1 MIYLELFWQ
10 FFQIGL
16 FAIGGGMAAIPFLQ
30 RLGPATGWFDQAL
43 ITDMIAISESTPGPL
58 AVNMATY
65 VGCHVSGFLGG
76 VMATMGV
83 MAPSVIIVS
92 VLARCLTRLRG
103 SRAMDAAFYGLR
115 PAVTGLIA
123 AAGLGVIQT
132 AMLHWDLYRATGV
145 LTDLVVLPKVIFF
158 AVIFFAIRKWKLH
171 PTLYIAVAAVA
182 GILLGF

>member
-1 MIYLELFWQ
+1 MILLELFWR

-43 ITDMIAISESTPGPL
+43 ITDMIAVSESTPGPL

-65 VGCHVSGFLGG
+65 VGCHVSGFAGG
-76 VMATMGV
+76 VVATLGV
-83 MAPSVIIVS
+83 MTPSVLIVS
-92 VLARCLTRLRG
+92 VLAKCLAKVRG
-103 SRAMDAAFYGLR
+103 SRLMDSAFYGLR

-132 AMLHWDLYRATGV
+132 AMFRWDLYRVTGA
-145 LTDLVVLPKVIFF
+145 LGDLIALPKLVCFLLLF
-158 AVIFFAIRKWKLH
+158 LAIRKWKLH
-171 PTLYIAVAAVA
+171 PTVYIAVAAVI
-182 GILLGF
+182 GILMGF

>member
-1 MIYLELFWQ
+1 MILVELFCR

-43 ITDMIAISESTPGPL
+43 ITDMIAVSESTPGPL

-65 VGCHVSGFLGG
+65 VGCHVSGFAGG
-76 VMATMGV
+76 VAATLGV
-83 MAPSVIIVS
+83 MAPSVLIVS
-92 VLARCLTRLRG
+92 VLAKCLARVRG
-103 SRAMDAAFYGLR
+103 SRLLDSAFYGLR

-132 AMLHWDLYRATGV
+132 AMIRWDLYQATGA
-145 LTDLVVLPKVIFF
+145 LADLIALPKLACFLLFF
-158 AVIFFAIRKWKLH
+158 LAIRKWKLH
-171 PTLYIAVAAVA
+171 PTVYIAAAAVA